1 MKNYIIFED
10 SEMVLVKDFHKIF
23 PLTMSKTDT
32 LRVDIC
38 KFIANKYYKLVIN
51 TLEWKIL
58 INLLSMRS
66 MKIDIITA
74 LVLISKTKK
83 IKTISIDFIDTDFKQ
98 LFGYEIEIINK
109 SFTCSYID
117 KSQFMNAIIKFF
129 INKLFRALQ
138 KKKVSNN
145 PCVVRTWTEHDIG
158 LHKDVFYSSCVYIY
172 PFGINLRRS
181 FNFIKKCFE
190 ENSDVTL
197 MGVPYSFNK
206 LIKIFFSTNKIKD
219 LLLLEYEIDAMKEH
233 SKDFIKFETI
243 YTSDEFLPAVPSLYN
258 ELIQQQ
264 KAVIN
269 IAHGMGMLNPYNI
282 YTKFKVVNELQKRFY
297 ENFEQNIEYS
307 VYREDSIKE
316 TYVNEKLETV
326 IVFIHQNFYA
336 YNFLYEENL
345 QQIILSKLNNC
356 NSKKIYIKL
365 HPNTKKEEKDR
376 IFINYKNLKE
386 IKTFD
391 SNLNN
396 YKFLAI
402 QSSAYYDF
410 RKYGQFLFIEDE
422 LFKPTNYFTNIK
434 IISLNKLND
443 FMQNGMK

>member
-1 MKNYIIFED
+1 MKNYIMFED
-10 SEMVLVKDFHKIF
+10 GEIVLVKDFNKVF

-38 KFIANKYYKLVIN
+38 KFIVNKYYKLVIN

-58 INLLSMRS
+58 INLLSLRS
-66 MKIDIITA
+66 KKIDIITS

-83 IKTISIDFIDTDFKQ
+83 IKTISTDFIDVDFKQ
-98 LFGYEIEIINK
+98 LFGYEIEILNK
-109 SFTCSYID
+109 SFTCSFID
-117 KSQFMNAIIKFF
+117 KSQFINAIIKFF
-129 INKLFRALQ
+129 INKLFRVLK

-206 LIKIFFSTNKIKD
+206 LIKIFFSKDKIKD
-219 LLLLEYEIDAMKEH
+219 LLLLEYEIDAMKKH
-233 SKDFIKFETI
+233 GKDFIKFETI
-243 YTSDEFLPAVPSLYN
+243 YTSDEFLPAVPVLYN
-258 ELIQQQ
+258 ELVQQ
-264 KAVIN
+264 KKSVIN

-282 YTKFKVVNELQKRFY
+282 YTKFKVVNELQKKFY
-297 ENFEQNIEYS
+297 ENFDQNIEYS

-316 TYVNEKLETV
+316 THVNEKLETI

-336 YNFLYEENL
+336 YDFLYEESL
-345 QQIILSKLNNC
+345 QQIILSKLNNY
-356 NSKKIYIKL
+356 NLKKVYIKL
-365 HPNTKKEEKDR
+365 HPNIKKEEKDK
-376 IFINYKNLKE
+376 IFLNYKNLKE

-391 SNLNN
+391 LNLNN
-396 YKFLAI
+396 YIFFAI

-410 RKYGQFLFIEDE
+410 RKYGQFFFIEDE

-434 IISLNKLND
+434 TININKLDD
-443 FMQNGMK
+443 FMKNDME